1 MHALKRSGCVFIFS
15 KIKEYNYFPHAALR
29 CYKVTFALFFLQK
42 HNKKKKIKIIPNK
55 TKQHQITLNNFQI
68 TKKHFQVTSN
78 FSNKCRLFRE
88 CLLNFWSFSQGLKR
102 CKYFKDTRSLFK
114 FLRYSRLVLPVFDH
128 IGKTRANTEGE
139 KEKDFQ
145 NFLLKKGDLLLPV
158 FI

>member
-1 MHALKRSGCVFIFS
+1 MHALKRSGV
-15 KIKEYNYFPHAALR
+15 Y
-29 CYKVTFALFFLQK
+29 LFFRKLRNIIIFPMQLYGAAK
-42 HNKKKKIKIIPNK
+42 LLLHYFFCKNTTKKKIKIIPNK
-55 TKQHQITLNNFQI
+55 TRQHQITLNNFQI